1 MQTLEIIGTLV
12 GLLYLYFEY
21 KASIW
26 LWAASI
32 VMPAIYIF
40 VYHDAGFYADMGINV
55 YYLLASGYGWAMW
68 LRRSRRGHSP
78 AFGQDAEAVGA
89 GTARSKTTRPG
100 PERPGADGTD
110 ADHRHGHGAA
120 TSASGTGAGGDLANS
135 TQAVAPAAQAA
146 AVAETATI
154 SAPDAR
160 SAHAAGSA
168 GPETAT
174 DAEATPAAAVSE
186 PDTTASAAEKR
197 HGSPEKTDTGV
208 RPITHTPVH
217 RWLPLAGTFL
227 VAFAAIAFVLIRWT
241 DSTVPYGDSFTT
253 AMSIVGMWMLAQK
266 YVEQWLVWIAVDVVC
281 VGLYLYKGLY
291 PTAGLYALYTVIAVF
306 GYFKWLR
313 MMKTQNAYA

>member
-40 VYHDAGFYADMGINV
+40 VYRDAGFYADMGINV

-68 LRRSRRGHSP
+68 MRRSRRSRSR
-78 AFGQDAEAVGA
+78 AIGQG
-89 GTARSKTTRPG
+89 
-100 PERPGADGTD
+100 
-110 ADHRHGHGAA
+110 
-120 TSASGTGAGGDLANS
+120 
-135 TQAVAPAAQAA
+135 
-146 AVAETATI
+146 AET
-154 SAPDAR
+154 DR
-160 SAHAAGSA
+160 SATGSAERSRSVHAAGTA
-168 GPETAT
+168 GPETA
-174 DAEATPAAAVSE
+174 AATAPTPNAAISE
-186 PDTTASAAEKR
+186 QATAASASGKR
-197 HGSPEKTDTGV
+197 RGTSEKTDMGV
-208 RPITHTPVH
+208 RPISRTPVR
-217 RWLPLAGTFL
+217 RWLPLAGAFL
-227 VAFAAIAFVLIRWT
+227 AAFGAIAFVLIRWT
-241 DSTVPYGDSFTT
+241 DSTVPYGDSFIT

-281 VGLYLYKGLY
+281 TGLYLYKGLY

-313 MMKTQNAYA
+313 LMKTQNAYV